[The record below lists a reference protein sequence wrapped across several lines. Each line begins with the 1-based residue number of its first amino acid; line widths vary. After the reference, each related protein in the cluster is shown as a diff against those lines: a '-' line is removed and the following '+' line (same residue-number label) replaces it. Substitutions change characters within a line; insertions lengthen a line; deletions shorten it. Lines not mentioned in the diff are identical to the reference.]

1 MSEDERS
8 GLTRQELPDELPR
21 SVTSNDE
28 LRPEGLSDHKRAAP
42 PLLWAL
48 LAVLAAVAFGALL
61 WMLNPPTERIGMP
74 SADVVVPSAPPVR
87 RP

>member
-8 GLTRQELPDELPR
+8 GLTRQDLPDELPR
-21 SVTSNDE
+21 SVISNGERRHEDV
-28 LRPEGLSDHKRAAP
+28 PNHKRAAP

-48 LAVLAAVAFGALL
+48 LAVLAALAFGAIL

>member
-8 GLTRQELPDELPR
+8 GLTRQDLPDELPR
-21 SVTSNDE
+21 SAISDDE
-28 LRPEGLSDHKRAAP
+28 LRPEDLPDHKRAAP

-48 LAVLAAVAFGALL
+48 LAVLAALAFGALL
-61 WMLNPPTERIGMP
+61 WMLNPPTEGIGRP